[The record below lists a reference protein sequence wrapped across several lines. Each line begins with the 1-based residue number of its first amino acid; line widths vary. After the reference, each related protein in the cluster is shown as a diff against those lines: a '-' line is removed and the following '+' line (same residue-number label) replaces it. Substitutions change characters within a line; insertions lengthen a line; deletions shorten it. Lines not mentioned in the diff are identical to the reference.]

1 MKKLL
6 ILLFSLFFL
15 SSTSVFAATTVG
27 GYSCGQLLQYDKNN
41 NITAKNVVINWF
53 NGFTSGM
60 NVAVDKTLV
69 SKIPDHES
77 VYYAI
82 VKYCKDNPLSD
93 TQEASLDIYL
103 TLK

>member
-6 ILLFSLFFL
+6 ILLFSLFLL
-15 SSTSVFAATTVG
+15 SSPSVFSATTIG

-53 NGFTSGM
+53 NGFISGM
-60 NVAVDKTLV
+60 NFAVDKNLV
-69 SKIPDHES
+69 NKIPDHES

-93 TQEASLDIYL
+93 TQHASIDIYF